1 MGVSSILVHNF
12 SITNCDTD
20 SISFKKVDGSEFTEQ
35 EQKDLV
41 NEINSIMDDMIE
53 FEHDGYFDKFIVI
66 KAKNYVM
73 RENNKIK
80 YKGSSLLDS
89 KKEPALSEF
98 LKEILLDML
107 DYDGINVES
116 IYKKYIK
123 EASGIKD
130 IKRWATKKSITK
142 KVLDPSRTN
151 EEKILD
157 ALEGKEIREGDK
169 VYLYSAIDGEVQD
182 RAKGELVFLKN
193 DKPKMIPNRV
203 LRLCENWKNDEDKEH
218 YLKRVYMTLCIV
230 ENVVDISTFTKY
242 HLKSNLEK
250 VKEI

>member
-1 MGVSSILVHNF
+1 
-12 SITNCDTD
+12 
-20 SISFKKVDGSEFTEQ
+20 VDGSEFTEQ

-182 RAKGELVFLKN
+182 KVKGELVFLKN
-193 DKPKMIPNRV
+193 DKPKMIPNRI
-203 LRLCENWKNDEDKEH
+203 LKLCENWKNDEDKEH